1 MDAMAFMERLI
12 ASGRVVDLVLAVLAL
27 ELVLAFLARGQLHAL
42 TRGRLSA
49 VQLLVGALPGAAIL
63 LALRSALTGGPW
75 QAIAGWLAVSFVLH
89 LADLAARTRA

>member
-1 MDAMAFMERLI
+1 MDAMAFIDQLI
-12 ASGRVVDLVLAVLAL
+12 GSGRVVDLILAVLAL
-27 ELVLAFLARGQLHAL
+27 ELVLAFAARKQLHTL
-42 TRGRLSA
+42 TRGRLSP

-89 LADLAARTRA
+89 LADLAARARA